1 MGGAGED
8 GHVIWKEAEPKDRRY
23 RGAFPQELMTTIKT
37 ASFNWQSLAEAG
49 RLEAL
54 EGVLTFNQIKVCFLQ
69 ETFLKKNIP
78 VEW

>member
-1 MGGAGED
+1 
-8 GHVIWKEAEPKDRRY
+8 
-23 RGAFPQELMTTIKT
+23 MTTFKT

-49 RLEAL
+49 RLEAGRLDAL
-54 EGVLTFNQIKVCFLQ
+54 EGVLTFNHIKICFLQ

>member
-1 MGGAGED
+1 
-8 GHVIWKEAEPKDRRY
+8 
-23 RGAFPQELMTTIKT
+23 MTTIKT
-37 ASFNWQSLAEAG
+37 ASFNWQFLAEAG